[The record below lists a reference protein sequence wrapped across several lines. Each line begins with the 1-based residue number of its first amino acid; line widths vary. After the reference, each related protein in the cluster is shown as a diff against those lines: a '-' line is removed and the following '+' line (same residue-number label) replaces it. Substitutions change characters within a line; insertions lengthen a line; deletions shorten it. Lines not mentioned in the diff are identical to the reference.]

1 MFTNSS
7 NFKLYTFDSIAS
19 NKTGSLKTITAEGT
33 NWKTPTAVYDKCG
46 EDSWYPASNAIDEPT
61 DSTPDTYWRHS
72 STCYHW
78 ITLDMG
84 STMDIS
90 RIRIYQRDYDW
101 GDSAGIEVYVSDDP
115 ENWGSAVWTG
125 RTDGYGW
132 EYSGTFNAQGRYVKL
147 ISKTN
152 SANRRLYEVQV
163 EVQEGRET
171 IEFNPVESQLA
182 HPASFTT
189 PLDVTWHGAI
199 VTFED
204 EPIYQ
209 SSDETGLWVMVESP
223 PIVAVS
229 TAS

>member
-1 MFTNSS
+1 M
-7 NFKLYTFDSIAS
+7 
-19 NKTGSLKTITAEGT
+19 
-33 NWKTPTAVYDKCG
+33 
-46 EDSWYPASNAIDEPT
+46 
-61 DSTPDTYWRHS
+61 
-72 STCYHW
+72 
-78 ITLDMG
+78 
-84 STMDIS
+84 
-90 RIRIYQRDYDW
+90 
-101 GDSAGIEVYVSDDP
+101 
-115 ENWGSAVWTG
+115 WTG

-189 PLDVTWHGAI
+189 PLDVTWHGAV

-209 SSDETGLWVMVESP
+209 SSDETGLWVTVESP
-223 PIVAVS
+223 PTIAVS
-229 TAS
+229 